1 MQSARPDRAPLTQ
14 TGSTGAVR
22 ERRRRHRASFR
33 WVTARIVRMLLKLRL
48 DILVPSLNARM
59 CLWLR
64 HGVGRALARNAVVLF
79 SVALLFSIGLSVETW
94 VSTWCARVSLPSQT
108 AERWIHARPNTTLQA
123 REDGDSA

>member
-1 MQSARPDRAPLTQ
+1 
-14 TGSTGAVR
+14 
-22 ERRRRHRASFR
+22 
-33 WVTARIVRMLLKLRL
+33 MLLKLKL
-48 DILVPSLNARM
+48 GILVPSLNARL

-64 HGVGRALARNAVVLF
+64 VGRALARNAVVLF

-123 REDGDSA
+123 REDGDSAREFGRVWYTKCATWRVLRVMTRDVSQNLNGRL